1 MAYAT
6 YQQVQAG
13 FRTLTTDEI
22 SVCNQLL
29 DEAAVIIDAYNKA
42 AEANPKMV
50 VSCRMVRRALGG
62 GEATIP
68 IGATQG
74 TMTAGPYTQSWT
86 MGTGSAGELYL
97 SRLDKKLLGVSK
109 IGFSDP
115 YPERRCPY
123 DPWNNGSTV
132 STDEN
137 RNG

>member
-13 FRTLTTDEI
+13 YRTLATDEI

-29 DEAAVIIDAYNKA
+29 DEAAVIIDSYNS
-42 AEANPKMV
+42 EAGANEKMV
-50 VSCRMVRRALGG
+50 VSCRMVRRALAA
-62 GEATIP
+62 GEATVP

-74 TMTAGPYTQSWT
+74 SMTAGPYTQSWT

-97 SRLDKKLLGVSK
+97 SRLDKQLLGVSNA

-115 YPERRCPY
+115 YPEVLT
-123 DPWNNGSTV
+123 S
-132 STDEN
+132 
-137 RNG
+137 

>member
-6 YQQVQAG
+6 YEQVQAG

-22 SVCNQLL
+22 SVCNALL
-29 DEAAVIIDAYNKA
+29 DEAAVVIDAYNSEA
-42 AEANPKMV
+42 AADVKMV
-50 VSCRMVRRALGG
+50 VSCRIVRRALGA

-74 TMTAGPYTQSWT
+74 SMTAGPYTQSWT

-97 SRLDKKLLGVSK
+97 SRVDKKLLGVSNA

-115 YPERRCPY
+115 YPEVMT
-123 DPWNNGSTV
+123 S
-132 STDEN
+132 
-137 RNG
+137 